1 MTRPARAPDVP
12 PMTVGEYLA
21 RAERRPERPR
31 HELVSGR
38 PVEMA
43 AEKNRHALVEHRVCR
58 LLEDAVEVAGL
69 TCTAFPAGV
78 TVVID
83 ESTAREPDAVL
94 QCGGEVDPDGVAC
107 EEPLLIV
114 EVSSPSTAGVDA
126 LDKLAEYVT
135 LPSVRHCVTVD
146 PVKRLAVHHE
156 RRGAEEPLL
165 TRIVREGALRFDPPG
180 ISIGLADCFA
190 SLDRFEDRADAD
202 GVD

>member
-12 PMTVGEYLA
+12 PMTVGEYLVW
-21 RAERRPERPR
+21 AERRPERPR
-31 HELVSGR
+31 HELVRGL

-43 AEKNRHALVEHRVCR
+43 AEKNRHALVKSRVWR
-58 LLEDAVEVAGL
+58 LLEDAVEAAGL
-69 TCTAFPAGV
+69 PCIAFPDGV

-94 QCGGEVDPDGVAC
+94 QCGGEVDPDGVTC
-107 EEPLLIV
+107 EAPLLIV

-126 LDKLAEYVT
+126 LDKLAEYMT
-135 LPSVRHCVTVD
+135 LPSLRHYVTID

-165 TRIVREGALRFDPPG
+165 TRIVREGALAFDPPG

-190 SLDRFEDRADAD
+190 SLDRFEARADAD